1 MEKRWTQR
9 SQVDLEVDV
18 TTGDGG
24 TLGCRTRDICLGGV
38 FVKLSNDLKL
48 PQDTPV
54 ELMFKLDKGESVT
67 RHRIKAKV
75 VRITDEGAGMMFRDF
90 DAGAFR
96 SLQELL
102 KYRAEVGSVEIVG
115 SSQI

>member
-9 SQVDLEVDV
+9 TQVELEVDV
-18 TTGDGG
+18 LTGEGG

-38 FVKLSNDLKL
+38 FVKLSRDLTL
-48 PQDTPV
+48 PQDSPV
-54 ELMFKLDKGESVT
+54 ELMFKLGMGESIT

-102 KYRAEVGSVEIVG
+102 RYRTEASAN
-115 SSQI
+115 